1 MTYQSELFPEILDE
15 PTGMESPLLKQ
26 MLCDICDGIG
36 FNASELS
43 PLYTQLALAALQ
55 ETEALVLTYVVSQLK
70 NSLSTKKRQSKK
82 ATPAKDVR
90 YG

>member
-1 MTYQSELFPEILDE
+1 MNHQSEPFPDTVDE
-15 PTGMESPLLKQ
+15 PTGIESPLLKQ

-70 NSLSTKKRQSKK
+70 NNLPTKKRQSKK

-90 YG
+90 HG